1 MLEVPL
7 DRALWPISFITNAYP
22 IAAKINGSLSE
33 YFLFAVLEY
42 MKSAHTSVTV
52 FNAKFHGRDPFVIL
66 CWQGRLN
73 RVHIALL

>member
-1 MLEVPL
+1 MLELPV
-7 DRALWPISFITNAYP
+7 DRALRPIYFIAYP

-52 FNAKFHGRDPFVIL
+52 FNAKFHGRDPFAIL

-73 RVHIALL
+73 RVLIALL